1 MFRPDIILLHIV
13 KCDLVLIKYTL
24 INLKQKLTK
33 CLWTFFFVH
42 YITGRWANFVYSIR
56 QFFLS
61 MQILRTHTNLVIAIR
76 QFLYYCQIL
85 IFCHNLF
92 MPKQRSKKAKP
103 KIVLTENMYLE
114 VIFQVLQLT
123 HFARFCEFPVYGF
136 TGVSAVL

>member
-1 MFRPDIILLHIV
+1 M
-13 KCDLVLIKYTL
+13 
-24 INLKQKLTK
+24 
-33 CLWTFFFVH
+33 
-42 YITGRWANFVYSIR
+42 YSIG

-76 QFLYYCQIL
+76 QFLYFCQIL

-123 HFARFCEFPVYGF
+123 HFARFSEFPVYGF
-136 TGVSAVL
+136 TGVLSRLSCGPLKSWFGKGKEIWEELIEYILYTTATTK